1 LETRPSIN
9 VNSMTSPARNIFRW
23 ALLIFTITI
32 VIGILNGLDVWDP
45 PRTMIL
51 THVHAG
57 TLGWITLSVVGAA
70 ILLFGEGASDQEVRS
85 ATTLGYAVIGAVALY
100 VVAFATTTGVF
111 RPIAGTLVLI
121 VIVWVLVWV
130 SRRYAASERSTSRL
144 GMLLAV
150 ISLTVGAIL
159 GVLLGLFIAQGSL
172 PGMDEA
178 QASNLAGAHPVA
190 MLVGYLILAGAAIAH
205 WVLGGR
211 QGMLGK
217 VVVWLLFIAGI
228 IANISFIFDIEAL
241 IQVFSLLQVVA
252 IVLFIVH
259 MWPSIAPAAWSED
272 GGGQPFAR
280 MSVIFLVVGI
290 ALLVYTVQLFVSGE
304 LNPETGEGPVGVL
317 IAFDHSMFIGVMTNA
332 LLATVVRLIGGATER
347 VVLWAV
353 NGGLLVFLIG
363 LVSDTAVIKRI
374 GAPVMG
380 LALLYAIYVYW
391 RQLGSSAKAV

>member
-1 LETRPSIN
+1 MNPL
-9 VNSMTSPARNIFRW
+9 TSPARNLFRW
-23 ALLIFTITI
+23 ALLIFLITI

-70 ILLFGEGASDQEVRS
+70 MLLFGEGSSDKEVRS
-85 ATTLGYAVIGAVALY
+85 ATALGYGVIGAVALY

-121 VIVWVLVWV
+121 VIVWSLVWV
-130 SRRYAASERSTSRL
+130 SRRYAASEKSTSRL

-159 GVLLGLFIAQGSL
+159 GVLLGLFVAQGSL

-252 IVLFIVH
+252 IVLFIIH

-290 ALLVYTVQLFVSGE
+290 ALLIYTVQLFVSGE

-332 LLATVVRLIGGATER
+332 LLATVVRLIGGATDR

-363 LVSDTAVIKRI
+363 LVSDTAVVKRI

-391 RQLGSSAKAV
+391 RQLGSSAEAA

>member
-1 LETRPSIN
+1 MNP
-9 VNSMTSPARNIFRW
+9 MASPARSLFRW
-23 ALLIFTITI
+23 ALLIFIITI
-32 VIGILNGLDVWDP
+32 VIGILNGMDVWEP

-70 ILLFGEGASDQEVRS
+70 MLLFGEGASSEEVRS
-85 ATTLGYAVIGAVALY
+85 ATTLAYGVIGSVALY
-100 VVAFATTTGVF
+100 VIAFATTTGVF

-121 VIVWVLVWV
+121 VIVWALVWV
-130 SRRYAASERSTSRL
+130 SRRYTALERSTARL
-144 GMLLAV
+144 GMLLAM
-150 ISLTVGAIL
+150 ISLTLGAIL

-178 QASNLAGAHPVA
+178 QAANLAGAHPVA

-205 WVLGGR
+205 WILGGR
-211 QGMLGK
+211 EGTLGK
-217 VVVWLLFIAGI
+217 AVVWLLFVAGI
-228 IANISFIFDIEAL
+228 IANISFIFDIEVL
-241 IQVFSLLQVVA
+241 IQVFSALQVVA

-259 MWPSIAPAAWSED
+259 MWPSIAPAAWSEE

-332 LLATVVRLIGGATER
+332 LLATVVRLMGAVTDR
-347 VVLWAV
+347 IVLWAV
-353 NGGLLVFLIG
+353 NGGLLIFLVG
-363 LVSDTAVIKRI
+363 LVSDSSAIKRI

-391 RQLGSSAKAV
+391 RQLGSRAKAA

>member
-1 LETRPSIN
+1 
-9 VNSMTSPARNIFRW
+9 VNALASPARNLFRW
-23 ALLIFTITI
+23 ALLIFIITI

-70 ILLFGEGASDQEVRS
+70 MLIFGDDASDEEARS
-85 ATTLGYAVIGAVALY
+85 ATYLGYGVIGSVALY
-100 VVAFATTTGVF
+100 VIAFATTAGVL
-111 RPIAGTLVLI
+111 RPTAGTLVLI
-121 VIVWVLVWV
+121 VIVWALVWV
-130 SRRYAASERSTSRL
+130 SRRYAASEKSTPRL
-144 GMLLAV
+144 GMLLAM

-172 PGMDEA
+172 PGMDES
-178 QASNLAGAHPVA
+178 QAANLAGAHPVA
-190 MLVGYLILAGAAIAH
+190 MLVGYLILAGAAIAD

-211 QGMLGK
+211 EGVLGK

-252 IVLFIVH
+252 IVLFIVR
-259 MWPSIAPAAWSED
+259 MWPSIAPAAWSEK

-332 LLATVVRLIGGATER
+332 LLATVVRLISGATDR
-347 VVLWAV
+347 VVLWVV

-363 LVSDTAVIKRI
+363 LVSDSSVIKRI

-391 RQLGSSAKAV
+391 RQLGSSAKAA